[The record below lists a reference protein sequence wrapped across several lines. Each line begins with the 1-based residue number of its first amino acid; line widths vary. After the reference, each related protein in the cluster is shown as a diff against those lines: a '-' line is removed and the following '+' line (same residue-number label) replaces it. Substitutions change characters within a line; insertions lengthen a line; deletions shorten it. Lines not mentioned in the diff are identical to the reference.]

1 MVTDVLTGELHQAS
15 QGGMVPLLEKLPPL
29 ENGDR
34 LTRSD
39 FEQRYEAMPHVKKA
53 ELIEGI
59 VYMPSPVR
67 VRSHGKPHG
76 QVMSWLGVYCAATPG
91 VDFADNTTLR
101 LDADNEPQPDAMLW
115 IDAAAG
121 GRARVSEDDYL
132 EGSPELVV
140 EVAASSASYDLH
152 AKREAYR
159 RNGVQEYVV
168 WRVYDRQVDWF
179 RLEDERYLTVPADAE
194 GMIHSRTFP
203 GLRLAVPALL
213 SGDLAHVLAE
223 LQKGLASAEH
233 QDFVEAFTAAMR
245 TKP

>member
-1 MVTDVLTGELHQAS
+1 MGTEIMTGELPEALPA
-15 QGGMVPLLEKLPPL
+15 GVVAPPGTLPPL

-39 FEQRYEAMPHVKKA
+39 FEQRYDAMPHVKKA

-67 VRSHGKPHG
+67 VRNHGKPHG
-76 QVMSWLGVYCAATPG
+76 QIMSWIGTYSAATPG

-101 LDADNEPQPDAMLW
+101 LDSDNEPQPDAMLW
-115 IDAAAG
+115 IEAAAG
-121 GRARVSEDDYL
+121 GHARVSDDDYL
-132 EGSPELVV
+132 EGSPELIV

-152 AKREAYR
+152 VKREVYR
-159 RNGVQEYVV
+159 RHGVQEYVV

-179 RLEDERYLTVPADAE
+179 WLENGQYVTVPPDAE
-194 GMIHSRTFP
+194 GMLHSRTFP

-213 SGDLAHVLAE
+213 SGDLAHVLAA
-223 LQKGLASAEH
+223 LQQGLASAEH
-233 QDFVEAFTAAMR
+233 QAFVETLTAAMR